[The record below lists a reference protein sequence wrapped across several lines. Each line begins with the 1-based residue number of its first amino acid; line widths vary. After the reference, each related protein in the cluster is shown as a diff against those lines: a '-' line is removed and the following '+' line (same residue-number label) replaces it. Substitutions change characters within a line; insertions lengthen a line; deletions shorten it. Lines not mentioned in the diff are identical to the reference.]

1 MKKPL
6 AFLFITAMILCLNGC
21 GSGIAVKESS
31 KAAAETKAEEAEAAQ
46 ATAKAATATT
56 STAATKAVRATPSV
70 PELILKY
77 GEVNPEGNIDTK
89 VAEKFA
95 EYVYELS
102 DGRIKVDIFPGA
114 VLGDEK
120 TSLNSLKT
128 GNGLLD
134 LYRVNTN
141 VLTGYGF
148 KKLNLFGLPY
158 IFKSREGM
166 WKVLDN
172 KELGRAFLN
181 EGQEIGANMVGL
193 FYTDEGARN
202 IFTTEPVKGLGDL
215 KNKRIRV
222 PESVLMMDTISA
234 LGAQPIPMRYEDL
247 YNALANGDV
256 EGAENPIPAY
266 LSNRFYEVAPY
277 YLLSGHVF
285 SPGIIMMSERKWN
298 TLSKEDQNLL
308 REAGKMASEWNKKE
322 IVSVEEKLKKEM
334 VDKGVTVIPLT
345 PDEEAEAR
353 KDEEIVRVSFTPG
366 LEKWLYKI
374 IDIQK

>member
-6 AFLFITAMILCLNGC
+6 AFIFITAMILCLNGC

-31 KAAAETKAEEAEAAQ
+31 KASAETKTEEAEAAQ
-46 ATAKAATATT
+46 ATAKAATT
-56 STAATKAVRATPSV
+56 ATKAMRATPSV

-148 KKLNLFGLPY
+148 
-158 IFKSREGM
+158 
-166 WKVLDN
+166 
-172 KELGRAFLN
+172 
-181 EGQEIGANMVGL
+181 
-193 FYTDEGARN
+193 
-202 IFTTEPVKGLGDL
+202 TTEPINSLADL

-247 YNALANGDV
+247 YNALANGDL
-256 EGAENPIPAY
+256 EGGENPIPAY

-308 REAGKMASEWNKKE
+308 RQAGQMASEWNKKE

-345 PDEEAEAR
+345 QKEEDEAR

>member
-6 AFLFITAMILCLNGC
+6 AFMLIAVIMLCLNGC
-21 GSGIAVKESS
+21 GTGSAKKESS
-31 KAAAETKAEEAEAAQ
+31 KAAAQTKEAEAEAAQ
-46 ATAKAATATT
+46 ATAQAALATT
-56 STAATKAVRATPSV
+56 QAVRATPSE
-70 PELILKY
+70 PELVLKY

-95 EYVYELS
+95 QYVYELS
-102 DGRIKVDIFPGA
+102 DGRIKVDIYPGA

-120 TSLNSLKT
+120 TSLNSLRT

-134 LYRVNTN
+134 LYRANTN
-141 VLTGYGF
+141 ALTGYGF

-158 IFKSREGM
+158 IFKDREGM
-166 WKVLDN
+166 WKVLDT
-172 KELGRAFLN
+172 EDLGRAFLD

-202 IFTTEPVKGLGDL
+202 IFTTQPITGLEDI

-234 LGAQPIPMRYEDL
+234 LGAQPIPLRYEDL
-247 YNALANGDV
+247 YYALASGDV

-277 YLLSGHVF
+277 YLLSNHVF
-285 SPGIIMMSERKWN
+285 SPGIVMISERLWDS
-298 TLSKEDQNLL
+298 LSKEDQEIL
-308 REAGKMASEWNKKE
+308 REAGRMASEWNKKE
-322 IVSVEEKLKKEM
+322 IVAEEGELEKEM
-334 VDKGVTVIPLT
+334 VDRGVTVIPLT
-345 PDEEAEAR
+345 PEEEAEAR

-366 LEKWLYKI
+366 LEKYLREI
-374 IDIQK
+374 INIQK

>member
-6 AFLFITAMILCLNGC
+6 ALILIAAMILCLNGC
-21 GSGIAVKESS
+21 GSGNAVKESS
-31 KAAAETKAEEAEAAQ
+31 KASAETKAVEAEAAQ
-46 ATAKAATATT
+46 ATAKAAPETT
-56 STAATKAVRATPSV
+56 LAVIATPSV

-77 GEVNPEGNIDTK
+77 GEVNPEGNFDTK

-102 DGRIKVDIFPGA
+102 NGRIKVDIFPGG
-114 VLGDEK
+114 VMGDEK
-120 TSLNSLKT
+120 TSLNSLRT

-158 IFKSREGM
+158 IFRSREGM
-166 WKVLDN
+166 WKVLEN
-172 KELGRAFLN
+172 EELGRAFLN
-181 EGQEIGANMVGL
+181 EGQEIGTNMVGL

-202 IFTTEPVKGLGDL
+202 IFTTEPIKGLADL

-222 PESVLMMDTISA
+222 PESVLMMDTMSA

-247 YNALANGDV
+247 YSALANGDV
-256 EGAENPIPAY
+256 EGGENPIPGY

-277 YLLSGHVF
+277 YLLSEHVF

-298 TLSKEDQNLL
+298 TLSKEDQNIL
-308 REAGKMASEWNKKE
+308 RQAGKMASEWNKKE
-322 IVSVEEKLKKEM
+322 IVSVEESLKKEM
-334 VDKGVTVIPLT
+334 VEKGVTVIPLT
-345 PDEEAEAR
+345 REEEAEAR

-374 IDIQK
+374 IEIQK